1 MIINLYKCKLYV
13 YIDNIKNIKNRLRK
27 ASFITNIILYPS
39 MKIGIIGNGFVG
51 KATRMF
57 AKLPDTELLPHGTQ
71 EDIQGEGE
79 GECEVAGNVDYI
91 SDYHNPSAFYP
102 FKAKNREK
110 DQTLN
115 DSANIEVL
123 VYDIRPEACIP
134 IGITLEELDN
144 KCDIL
149 FFCLPTPLYHDGS
162 CYTKILED
170 SISKCE
176 NPFKVIRS
184 TVPVGFSKSQN
195 CYYMPEFLTE
205 ANWENDF
212 KTNEKWFIGI
222 PDYCMNTNNDRNG
235 IKQQQL
241 RLRHIQFKNRIHE
254 LITKSHKNR
263 SIDNTEI
270 VFCKTNDAEML
281 KITKNCFLAAKVS
294 IMNEIYDFCSA
305 TGTDYHKVIEM
316 ARSDIRMGTS
326 HFSVPGPDGHR
337 GFGGTCFPKD
347 THSIYSQMNKS
358 GVDSIVFPAILSR
371 NDTVDRSE
379 REWSRDVWRTTVPLP
394 NGSNVILVFDDG
406 SFTCDSD
413 SSNSIN
419 QYLTS
424 LCIDKLQNNHYVI
437 IVTSQRDFKDKLSNS
452 YLRNN
457 NNNNNFIVKIQDIA
471 KPIFIPRV
479 DEIYYA
485 GYKCNSTSNSDSRV
499 IDELSSIT
507 RVIELWKQHTNSCLY
522 VTKPNNYGCFSKN
535 ETINYTR
542 VFEDINKDMN
552 HNSRIIVLF

>member
-1 MIINLYKCKLYV
+1 
-13 YIDNIKNIKNRLRK
+13 
-27 ASFITNIILYPS
+27 
-39 MKIGIIGNGFVG
+39 
-51 KATRMF
+51 
-57 AKLPDTELLPHGTQ
+57 
-71 EDIQGEGE
+71 
-79 GECEVAGNVDYI
+79 
-91 SDYHNPSAFYP
+91 
-102 FKAKNREK
+102 
-110 DQTLN
+110 
-115 DSANIEVL
+115 
-123 VYDIRPEACIP
+123 
-134 IGITLEELDN
+134 
-144 KCDIL
+144 
-149 FFCLPTPLYHDGS
+149 
-162 CYTKILED
+162 
-170 SISKCE
+170 
-176 NPFKVIRS
+176 
-184 TVPVGFSKSQN
+184 
-195 CYYMPEFLTE
+195 MPEFLTE

-222 PDYCMNTNNDRNG
+222 PDYC
-235 IKQQQL
+235 IKQQQQQQ

-270 VFCKTNDAEML
+270 VFCNTNDAEML

-305 TGTDYHKVIEM
+305 TSTDYHKVIEM

-326 HFSVPGPDGHR
+326 HFSVPGPDGRR

-394 NGSNVILVFDDG
+394 EGSKVILVFDDG

-413 SSNSIN
+413 SSNSIY

-437 IVTSQRDFKDKLSNS
+437 IVTSQRDFKEKLSNT

-507 RVIELWKQHTNSCLY
+507 RVIELWKQHKNSCLY